1 MAPSIGARRAK
12 WLSEYS
18 MEKWRTE
25 KGYEAPAHQDGN
37 PRAQRRAGDDLDAQ
51 RHTRVRRQRL
61 DFLECAAA
69 VEGEDVGSGHR
80 HEQQLQAERV
90 IVEILLRMAA
100 EEYDAEEDIP
110 DVAGD
115 PPRNEPMNGMK
126 RDAFRHAERADVKKT
141 DRTDQE

>member
-80 HEQQLQAERV
+80 HEQQLEAECV
-90 IVEILLRMAA
+90 IVEILLRVGGK
-100 EEYDAEEDIP
+100 EYDAEEDVP

-115 PPRNEPMNGMK
+115 PPRNEPVNGPE
-126 RDAFRHAERADVKKT
+126 RDALGQAERPEVKKA
-141 DRTDQE
+141 